1 MRDAAR
7 SEPERPRRRA
17 KHKEISSLRAS
28 RVATKQAMAQGTEQ
42 IEIFLLS
49 DGTGETGTHAV
60 RAAATQFQRRF
71 RLRTFAETRHDS
83 QVRRIMERAKEAGAL
98 VVFTLVNDRL
108 KETVRATALEMGV
121 PAVDLLGPL
130 INAMSHHY
138 ALSPQHLVGVLHGF
152 GDEYFRRVE
161 AVEFAVRHD
170 DGANLHTLHQAD
182 IVLAG
187 VSRTSKTPLSMYLA
201 QRGYKTGNVPIV
213 PGIDP
218 PRELLEIDARKVIGL
233 IIEPNPLLE
242 IRKARIRH
250 IGASPYTTYAEPE
263 AVVEELQRARRLFN
277 SRQWRSVNTTG
288 KAIEENAARILELM
302 YGSAA

>member
-1 MRDAAR
+1 
-7 SEPERPRRRA
+7 
-17 KHKEISSLRAS
+17 
-28 RVATKQAMAQGTEQ
+28 MAQSGDAQ

-83 QVRRIMERAKEAGAL
+83 QVRRIMERAKEASAL

-108 KETVRATALEMGV
+108 KESVRTMAMEMGV

-130 INAMSHHY
+130 IGAMSNHY

-218 PRELLEIDARKVIGL
+218 PRELLEVDSRKVIGL
-233 IIEPNPLLE
+233 VIEPNPLLE
-242 IRKARIRH
+242 IRKARIRQ
-250 IGASPYTTYAEPE
+250 IGASPYTTYAEAE
-263 AVVEELQRARRLFN
+263 AVAEELQRARRLFN
-277 SRQWRSVNTTG
+277 KQQWRSVNTTG
-288 KAIEENAARILELM
+288 KAIEESAARILELM

>member
-1 MRDAAR
+1 MSAEVDAAVL
-7 SEPERPRRRA
+7 SVNGCVWLP
-17 KHKEISSLRAS
+17 KG
-28 RVATKQAMAQGTEQ
+28 AMAESGSDQ
-42 IEIFLLS
+42 IEIFLVS

-71 RLRTFAETRHDS
+71 RLRTFADTRHAS
-83 QVRRIMERAKEAGAL
+83 QVRRIMERAREASAL
-98 VVFTLVNDRL
+98 VVFTLVNDPL
-108 KETVRATALEMGV
+108 KESVRALALEMGV
-121 PAVDLLGPL
+121 PAVDLLSPL
-130 INAMSHHY
+130 ISAMSHHY
-138 ALSPQHLVGVLHGF
+138 SLSPQHRVGVLHGF

-213 PGIDP
+213 PGIEP
-218 PRELLEIDARKVIGL
+218 PRELLEMDARKVIGL
-233 IIEPNPLLE
+233 VIEPNPLLE
-242 IRKARIRH
+242 IRKARIRQL
-250 IGASPYTTYAEPE
+250 GASPYTTYAEPE

-277 SRQWRSVNTTG
+277 TRQWRSVNTTG

>member
-1 MRDAAR
+1 MV
-7 SEPERPRRRA
+7 P
-17 KHKEISSLRAS
+17 AS
-28 RVATKQAMAQGTEQ
+28 DDQ

-71 RLRTFAETRHDS
+71 RLRTFAETRHES
-83 QVRRIMERAKEAGAL
+83 QLRRIMERAKEAGAL
-98 VVFTLVNDRL
+98 VVFTLVNDAL
-108 KETVRATALEMGV
+108 KESVREMAIDMGV

-130 INAMSHHY
+130 ISAMSHHY
-138 ALSPQHLVGVLHGF
+138 ALSPQHRPGLLHGF

-170 DGANLHTLHQAD
+170 DGANLHSLHQAD

-213 PGIDP
+213 PSLEP
-218 PRELLEIDARKVIGL
+218 PRELLEMDSRKVVGL
-233 IIEPNPLLE
+233 VIDPNPLLE
-242 IRKARIRH
+242 IRRARIRQ
-250 IGASPYTTYAEPE
+250 IQASPYLTYADPD
-263 AVVEELQRARRLFN
+263 AIVEELQRARRLFN
-277 SRQWRSVNTTG
+277 AKSWRTVNTTG

-302 YGSAA
+302 YGSSA